1 MVQYVSLPNT
11 LQYYVSL
18 LFFHFLKYIKVYD
31 KWMMSYCLRKSNP
44 SAGPVSGGGMGKYIV
59 IKSHIACEIIWM
71 DMTWVC
77 L

>member
-1 MVQYVSLPNT
+1 
-11 LQYYVSL
+11 
-18 LFFHFLKYIKVYD
+18 
-31 KWMMSYCLRKSNP
+31 MMSYCLRKSNP